1 MDSTKRIQLLSNT
14 EVDELYARPEF
25 NAHEQRL
32 YFTLNPSER
41 DALRQFSNTKTR
53 IYFILQ
59 LGYFK
64 AKQQFFNFSLED
76 VKDDVKFI
84 VGTYYSESASMSL
97 TGRLS
102 RDYIRIQ
109 RHVILSLFNYRNWSS
124 NLIDEIQAHI
134 GDLLRYYPKGHS
146 AFRQVLAYFEHQQII
161 IPSYTTLR
169 DLFSRAFAAEEKR
182 LSAVIASIPA
192 SQTDELSALI
202 HREDGI
208 TALNIIRSDQKD
220 FQYTA
225 VKEEVDKALRLKELY
240 TFAKAFIPS
249 LKLSKNAVRH
259 YADIAEQYAASRLRR
274 LNKSQ
279 QMLHVLCF
287 VYHRYQQIMDNLIV
301 SFCYHTRSIMDAGK
315 TYASMAH
322 MEHSSNVVTDF
333 PKLAKFLKWFPSRNS
348 DMTQK
353 ELNDIAYSILPK
365 EQFSA
370 LAEFLDGN
378 SFDKKA
384 ALWEYYG
391 KSSRIFSLYLR
402 PIFTAVDF
410 EYYKDNSYISDL
422 IDVLRSH
429 YASGKT
435 PSELKIC
442 DDLGFTIPK
451 GMTRY
456 LKRESTDTHIDP
468 YLFEF
473 YVYQKIYHEID
484 RGRLYCNNSVSY
496 CDIDTDL
503 VDDAMVDDVE
513 KIAAEFGYPKIPVYC
528 DQRLDDAL
536 QDLNDA
542 WARTTGNIQENSN
555 PGFNIRE
562 TRTGQQLWSLLYD
575 SSEKLDDAFF
585 KTLPKVE
592 IANIVMFIGD
602 RIGMWS
608 GFTHLKDRYTKRK
621 KPLPLAINAC
631 LLSEA
636 FGFGTLKMADMSDLE
651 LNQLRSMRED
661 FIRVDTLCAAND
673 IVSNHIHA
681 LPIFKQWNLM
691 DEKVLADADGQ
702 KHSTTDSTIQ
712 SRYSRKYL
720 GKGRGISLY
729 TLLANY
735 VAVNAKNIGLNEYEG
750 HSLYDMIYNNKTDID
765 IHMVTGDNHSLNKLN
780 FVALDSIDV
789 DYVPSIKNV
798 REAADDLYAAQPLD
812 YDTGVLKPKGIID
825 IERIR
830 SQRRGVMRVL
840 LSLIMQENT
849 QSNIIRKLNSHARYA
864 RLKAALFEYNAIFK
878 SIHILN
884 LIDDMRLRKAIRN
897 ARNRTEAYHQLQSNI
912 RKTYNGIFQ
921 GKRIVENRVSAH
933 AARLVAN
940 CIIAYNSMILNSVY
954 EKMRANGVRQAI
966 IDEFTRISPIAWTH
980 TLFTGRYSFRK
991 SNGKIDVEAMARLL
1005 EAHVKQ
1011 HFWNDQDDTD
1021 AQELT
1026 AYPLEFEVT

>member
-1 MDSTKRIQLLSNT
+1 MDSSKRIQLLSHT
-14 EVDELYARPEF
+14 EVNELYARPEF
-25 NAHEQRL
+25 NTHEQQL

-41 DALRQFSNTKTR
+41 DALTQFSNTKTR
-53 IYFILQ
+53 LYFILQ

-64 AKQQFFNFSLED
+64 AKQQFFTFSLED
-76 VKDDVKFI
+76 VKDDVRFI
-84 VGTYYSESASMSL
+84 VITYYGESASMSL

-109 RHVILSLFNYRNWSS
+109 RQVILSLYGYRNWTSDF
-124 NLIDEIQAHI
+124 IPEIQAHI

-161 IPSYTTLR
+161 IPSYTTLQ
-169 DLFSRAFAAEEKR
+169 DLFSRTFAVEEKR
-182 LSAVIASIPA
+182 LSAIIASIPA
-192 SQTDELSALI
+192 SLADELSALI

-225 VKEEVDKALRLKELY
+225 VKEEVDKALSIKELY
-240 TFAKAFIPS
+240 AFAKAFIPS
-249 LKLSKNAVRH
+249 LKLSKNAVRY

-274 LNKSQ
+274 LNKLQ

-287 VYHRYQQIMDNLIV
+287 VYHRYQQIIDNLIV

-333 PKLAKFLKWFPSRNS
+333 PKLAKFLKWFPSRSS
-348 DMTQK
+348 DMTQE

-370 LAEFLDGN
+370 LAEFLDGK

-384 ALWEYYG
+384 ALWEYFG

-402 PIFTAVDF
+402 PIFTVVDF

-422 IDVLRSH
+422 VDVLKSH
-429 YASGKT
+429 YVNGKT

-442 DDLGFTIPK
+442 DDLGFTVTK
-451 GMTRY
+451 GMTPY
-456 LKRESTDTHIDP
+456 LKRDPTDPHIDP
-468 YLFEF
+468 HLFEF

-484 RGRLYCNNSVSY
+484 RGRLYCNDSVSY

-503 VDDAMVDDVE
+503 VDDTLVDDAE

-528 DQRLDDAL
+528 DQRLDEAL

-542 WARTTGNIQENSN
+542 WARTTGNIQENNN

-562 TRTGQQLWSLLYD
+562 TRTGQQLWSLIYD

-592 IANIVMFIGD
+592 VANIVMFIGD
-602 RIGMWS
+602 RIDMWS
-608 GFTHLKDRYTKRK
+608 GFTHMKDRYTKRQ

-636 FGFGTLKMADMSDLE
+636 FGFGTHKMADMSDLE
-651 LNQLRSMRED
+651 LNQLRTMRED
-661 FIRVDTLCAAND
+661 FVRVDTLCAAND
-673 IVSNHIHA
+673 IVSNHIHS

-691 DEKVLADADGQ
+691 EEKVLADADGQ
-702 KHSTTDSTIQ
+702 KFATTDSTIQ

-812 YDTGVLKPKGIID
+812 YDH
-825 IERIR
+825 
-830 SQRRGVMRVL
+830 SL
-840 LSLIMQENT
+840 L
-849 QSNIIRKLNSHARYA
+849 
-864 RLKAALFEYNAIFK
+864 
-878 SIHILN
+878 
-884 LIDDMRLRKAIRN
+884 
-897 ARNRTEAYHQLQSNI
+897 
-912 RKTYNGIFQ
+912 
-921 GKRIVENRVSAH
+921 
-933 AARLVAN
+933 
-940 CIIAYNSMILNSVY
+940 
-954 EKMRANGVRQAI
+954 
-966 IDEFTRISPIAWTH
+966 
-980 TLFTGRYSFRK
+980 
-991 SNGKIDVEAMARLL
+991 
-1005 EAHVKQ
+1005 
-1011 HFWNDQDDTD
+1011 
-1021 AQELT
+1021 
-1026 AYPLEFEVT
+1026 

>member
-14 EVDELYARPEF
+14 EVDELYAKPAF

-84 VGTYYSESASMSL
+84 VDTYYSESAPVSL

-109 RHVILSLFNYRNWSS
+109 RQIILSLFDYRNWSS

-161 IPSYTTLR
+161 IPCYTTFQ

-192 SQTDELSALI
+192 SQTDELSSLI

-225 VKEEVDKALRLKELY
+225 VKEEVDKALRLKEVY

-249 LKLSKNAVRH
+249 LKLSKNAVRY

-287 VYHRYQQIMDNLIV
+287 VCHRYQQIMDNLII

-451 GMTRY
+451 SMTRY
-456 LKRESTDTHIDP
+456 LKREPTDTHIDP

-503 VDDAMVDDVE
+503 VDDALVDDVE

-528 DQRLDDAL
+528 DQRLDNAL
-536 QDLNDA
+536 QDLKDA
-542 WARTTGNIQENSN
+542 WALTTGNIQENSN

-562 TRTGQQLWSLLYD
+562 TRTGQQLWSLFYD

-673 IVSNHIHA
+673 IVSNHIHS

-825 IERIR
+825 IDRIR

-1011 HFWNDQDDTD
+1011 HFWNDYNDTS
-1021 AQELT
+1021 AQKVMVS
-1026 AYPLEFEVT
+1026 PSEFEVT